1 MVLSGLM
8 EGHVFIPVLLGH
20 ATQPIFRCK
29 SRVQEVHLC
38 HRYNQHRDCIDC
50 YHSKRVCR
58 RKNSTED
65 GPGQYHYLGA
75 FTQKNQQTKV
85 HKIIRNI
92 RGDAEDPGIM
102 TYCTMLCTF
111 LLYSKV
117 IQLYIHI
124 HSFSIFFSIMV
135 YHRIIRASSIQFS
148 RSVISDS
155 LRPHE
160 SQHTRP
166 PCPTPTPGVQSDSH
180 PSSQ

>member
-75 FTQKNQQTKV
+75 FTRKNQQTKV

-102 TYCTMLCTF
+102 TYCTMLSQF
-111 LLYSKV
+111 LGFTL
-117 IQLYIHI
+117 
-124 HSFSIFFSIMV
+124 SFGVHVSYKRYVMAASCSFF
-135 YHRIIRASSIQFS
+135 
-148 RSVISDS
+148 
-155 LRPHE
+155 
-160 SQHTRP
+160 
-166 PCPTPTPGVQSDSH
+166 QSMWCH
-180 PSSQ
+180 WWN